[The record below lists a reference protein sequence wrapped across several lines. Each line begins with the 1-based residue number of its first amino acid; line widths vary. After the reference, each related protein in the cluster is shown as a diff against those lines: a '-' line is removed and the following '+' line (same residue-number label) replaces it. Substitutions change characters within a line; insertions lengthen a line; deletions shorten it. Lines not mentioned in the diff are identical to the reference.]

1 MRSGYV
7 NCDMGQLHYWTAGKG
22 PNLVLLHQSTQSSE
36 EYLGLIPYLEENYT
50 MWAIEWLG
58 HGNSCDPAHE
68 PEMDDYTRTVSQ
80 ALDALDIKKAAFLGH
95 HGGGSIC
102 IDIAASQP
110 DRATHVIASGTGQRS
125 KEETEKLL
133 KHRKEVPEPINEKGD
148 FLNKMWSIYAKLGG
162 PETSLEIMHRVFLVN
177 MKERL
182 RRYDAHDPI
191 LKWNKAEACSKLRCP
206 VLLMQGDLDNFVT
219 GQEDLLKTLD
229 SGQRKVIKDVG
240 AFLFYEK
247 PEEISKAVHD
257 FISNS

>member
-1 MRSGYV
+1 
-7 NCDMGQLHYWTAGKG
+7 
-22 PNLVLLHQSTQSSE
+22 
-36 EYLGLIPYLEENYT
+36 
-50 MWAIEWLG
+50 
-58 HGNSCDPAHE
+58 
-68 PEMDDYTRTVSQ
+68 
-80 ALDALDIKKAAFLGH
+80 
-95 HGGGSIC
+95 
-102 IDIAASQP
+102 
-110 DRATHVIASGTGQRS
+110 
-125 KEETEKLL
+125 
-133 KHRKEVPEPINEKGD
+133 
-148 FLNKMWSIYAKLGG
+148 
-162 PETSLEIMHRVFLVN
+162 MHRVFLVN